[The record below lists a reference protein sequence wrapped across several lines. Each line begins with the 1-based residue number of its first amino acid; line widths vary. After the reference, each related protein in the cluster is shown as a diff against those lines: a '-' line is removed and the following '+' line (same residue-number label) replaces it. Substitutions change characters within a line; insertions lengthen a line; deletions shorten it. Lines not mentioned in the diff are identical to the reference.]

1 LHFLDGLPLNLGYL
15 AAIAAYV
22 LWGLFPFYWKY
33 LQHVDAIEVIGHRIV
48 WSFLALLVGLGF
60 TWKST
65 VKGFERFHRDKR
77 NYLWSLLA
85 ALLIATNWLVFIW
98 SVQHKMVVES
108 ALGYF
113 ITPLMSVALGV
124 ILLGER
130 LRLVQWIAV
139 GCAALGVGYIALMI
153 GQVPYLAIILASS
166 FAVYGIV
173 KKRMPLGALPGL
185 WLETAMLLFPA
196 MALLFSYTMK
206 GQGSFGTIDRTTD
219 FFILGAGPTT
229 AIPLL
234 LFAYGAQRI
243 PLSQLGLLQYIAPS
257 IQFVVGWLAFHEEI
271 SLDRWIGFS
280 LVWIGLLIFA
290 ATSIRR
296 RPALPLEDL

>member
-1 LHFLDGLPLNLGYL
+1 LNPGYL

-22 LWGLFPFYWKY
+22 LWGLFPFYWRY

-60 TWKST
+60 TWKT
-65 VKGFERFHRDKR
+65 ALRGLEHFHRDKT
-77 NYLWSLLA
+77 NYLWSLLS
-85 ALLIATNWLVFIW
+85 ALLIGTNWLVFIW

-124 ILLGER
+124 LLLGER
-130 LRLVQWIAV
+130 LNPVHWIAV
-139 GCAALGVGYIALMI
+139 GFAALGVTYIAIMLGRI
-153 GQVPYLAIILASS
+153 PSLAIILASS

-185 WLETAMLLFPA
+185 WLETAILLLPA
-196 MALLFSYTMK
+196 IALLGWYAANDNS
-206 GQGSFGTIDRTTD
+206 SFGTVNRMTD
-219 FFILGAGPTT
+219 LLILGAGPMT

-243 PLSQLGLLQYIAPS
+243 PLSQLGLLQFIAPS

-271 SLDRWIGFS
+271 NRNRWIGFS
-280 LVWIGLLIFA
+280 FVWIGLLIFA
-290 ATSIRR
+290 VSSLRKRQPT
-296 RPALPLEDL
+296 PLEDL

>member
-1 LHFLDGLPLNLGYL
+1 MNLGYL

-22 LWGLFPFYWKY
+22 LWGLFPFYWKH
-33 LQHVDAIEVIGHRIV
+33 LQHVDAIEIIGHRIV
-48 WSFLALLVGLGF
+48 WSFVALFIGLGF

-65 VKGFERFHRDKR
+65 VASFTKFHRDKT

-98 SVQHKMVVES
+98 SVQHKMVLES

-130 LRLVQWIAV
+130 LPMSQWIAV
-139 GCAALGVGYIALMI
+139 SCAAVGVGYIAFMI
-153 GQVPYLAIILASS
+153 GQVPFLAIILASS

-173 KKRMPLGALPGL
+173 KKRMPLGAMPGL
-185 WLETAMLLFPA
+185 WLETAMLLLPA
-196 MALLFSYTMK
+196 IALLASYIATGK
-206 GQGSFGTIDRTTD
+206 GSLGTIDRTTD

-257 IQFVVGWLAFHEEI
+257 IQFIVGWLAFHEEI
-271 SLDRWIGFS
+271 SVDRWIGFS
-280 LVWIGLLIFA
+280 LVWTGLLIFA

-296 RPALPLEDL
+296 RPPLPLEDL

>member
-1 LHFLDGLPLNLGYL
+1 MNLGYL

-65 VKGFERFHRDKR
+65 VKGLARFHRDKA

-130 LRLVQWIAV
+130 LPASQWFAV
-139 GCAALGVGYIALMI
+139 GCAAVGVG
-153 GQVPYLAIILASS
+153 
-166 FAVYGIV
+166 
-173 KKRMPLGALPGL
+173 RC
-185 WLETAMLLFPA
+185 
-196 MALLFSYTMK
+196 
-206 GQGSFGTIDRTTD
+206 
-219 FFILGAGPTT
+219 AGPTPKT
-229 AIPLL
+229 
-234 LFAYGAQRI
+234 
-243 PLSQLGLLQYIAPS
+243 
-257 IQFVVGWLAFHEEI
+257 
-271 SLDRWIGFS
+271 
-280 LVWIGLLIFA
+280 
-290 ATSIRR
+290 
-296 RPALPLEDL
+296 